1 MLILFKNKKIKKSLF
16 FNLFFKI
23 LEKIIDFIDF
33 FYLERNLIIRQR
45 WESMKKKSL
54 ESLTK
59 EPLTPYV
66 VYEKNGWFRKATR
79 KTFDECLTAIET
91 DPAYIRRIK
100 NPCETLVLKAIQKNP
115 NLIQYIKKPSEVVCL
130 ETVKLQGGLLGF
142 LSPRQ
147 RTPHVCLEAVR
158 QNGYALQFVEH
169 QTEQICLEA
178 VRQKGWALAY
188 VHHPTPEICLEA
200 IKNDG
205 RAIEWVAHPTIEMS
219 LTAIKTYPSW
229 MSELTEMPESFYLE
243 AVKRNPSV
251 FPFIKNPTAK
261 VLFEAVKQDGRLI
274 QHISTSQLTRKICG
288 EAIKQ
293 TFLTFS
299 MEQKEGFK
307 ISTLLEKSQKKE
319 LIATELLK
327 QPSLFDII
335 PFREEE
341 LSKIQHLIPR
351 NQDFSFESYQSYRIQ
366 LRLEQLSVDQSPY
379 HFLSDELH
387 SFPTRTD

>member
-1 MLILFKNKKIKKSLF
+1 
-16 FNLFFKI
+16 
-23 LEKIIDFIDF
+23 
-33 FYLERNLIIRQR
+33 
-45 WESMKKKSL
+45 MKKKSL
-54 ESLTK
+54 ESLPK

-158 QNGYALQFVEH
+158 Q
-169 QTEQICLEA
+169 
-178 VRQKGWALAY
+178 KGWALAY
-188 VHHPTPEICLEA
+188 VHHQTPEICLET

-205 RAIEWVAHPTIEMS
+205 QAIEWVAHPTMEMS

-243 AVKRNPSV
+243 AVKQNPSV
-251 FPFIKNPTAK
+251 FPFIKNPTVK
-261 VLFEAVKQDGRLI
+261 VLFEAVKQDGKLI
-274 QHISTSQLTRKICG
+274 QHITNSQLTRKICG

-299 MEQKEGFK
+299 MEQKEGLK

-366 LRLEQLSVDQSPY
+366 LKLEQLSLDQSPY
-379 HFLSDELH
+379 HLLSDGL
-387 SFPTRTD
+387 